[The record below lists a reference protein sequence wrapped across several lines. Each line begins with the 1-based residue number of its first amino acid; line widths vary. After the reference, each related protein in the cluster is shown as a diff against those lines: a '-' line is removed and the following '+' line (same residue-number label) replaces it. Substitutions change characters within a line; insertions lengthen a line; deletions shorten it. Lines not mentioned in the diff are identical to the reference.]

1 MTCERMNDR
10 FRKKKKNAFTFRDC
24 EGSKICQL
32 LEMQEKKSNRL
43 VGKENEGYCDS

>member
-24 EGSKICQL
+24 GGSKMCRL
-32 LEMQEKKSNRL
+32 LEMHEKKSNRL
-43 VGKENEGYCDS
+43 VGKENEGDRDS